1 MSGLSV
7 LVVEDEA
14 MIAMMIEEFLEALGF
29 AQFGCASSVEEGQAL
44 LAGAGQPDM
53 ALLDRGLGGEFCW
66 PVARR
71 LVDLGIP
78 FAFMTGAPDDP
89 FPEDLAEAP
98 RLAKPFTL
106 SSLEQTLADLAGR
119 ATRPVDE

>member
-1 MSGLSV
+1 MNRLSV

-14 MIAMMIEEFLEALGF
+14 MIAMMIEEFLETLGF
-29 AQFGCASSVEEGQAL
+29 GRFWCAATVEEGLAL
-44 LAGAGQPDM
+44 LDGPSRPDI
-53 ALLDRGLGGEFCW
+53 ALLDRGLGGDLCW

-71 LVDLGIP
+71 LADLGIP

-89 FPEDLAEAP
+89 FPEDVAQVP

-106 SSLEQTLADLAGR
+106 ANLEQVLAALAAR
-119 ATRPVDE
+119 AWEAGK